1 MTGERWAMVKIAEKK
16 AGNITIVLLDGK
28 IDSPSSVDMEKK
40 INELIDRGD
49 KYLVMNLA
57 GTEYI
62 SSSGLRV
69 MLSSLKRLKKV
80 QGDLKVSCTRPLV
93 RNVFDMAGFTRIF
106 EFYDRE
112 EDALSRFIPEA

>member
-1 MTGERWAMVKIAEKK
+1 MVKIEEKK
-16 AGNITIVLLDGK
+16 AGNITIVLLGGK
-28 IDSPSSVDMEKK
+28 IDSPSSTDMEKK

-49 KYLVMNLA
+49 RYLLVNLA

-69 MLSSLKRLKKV
+69 MLSSLKRLRKV
-80 QGDLKVSCTRPLV
+80 QGDLKVACTRPLV
-93 RNVFDMAGFTRIF
+93 RNVFDMAGFTQIF

-112 EDALSRFIPEA
+112 EDALSRFSPKT

>member
-1 MTGERWAMVKIAEKK
+1 MAKIAARK
-16 AGNITIVLLDGK
+16 AGNVTIVLLDGK
-28 IDSPSSVDMEKK
+28 IDSPSSVEMEKT
-40 INELIDRGD
+40 INSLIDGGD
-49 KYLVMNLA
+49 RYLVVNLA

-69 MLSSLKRLKKV
+69 MLSSLKRLRKV

-93 RNVFDMAGFTRIF
+93 QNVFNMAGFTQIF

-112 EDALSRFIPEA
+112 EDALSRFGLNA

>member
-1 MTGERWAMVKIAEKK
+1 MVKIGEKK
-16 AGNITIVLLDGK
+16 AGNITIIFLEGK
-28 IDSPSSVDMEKK
+28 IDSTSSIEIEKK
-40 INELIDRGD
+40 INELIDKGE
-49 KYLVMNLA
+49 KYLVVNLS

-93 RNVFDMAGFTRIF
+93 QNVFNMAGFTQIF

-112 EDALSRFIPEA
+112 EDALSKFGL